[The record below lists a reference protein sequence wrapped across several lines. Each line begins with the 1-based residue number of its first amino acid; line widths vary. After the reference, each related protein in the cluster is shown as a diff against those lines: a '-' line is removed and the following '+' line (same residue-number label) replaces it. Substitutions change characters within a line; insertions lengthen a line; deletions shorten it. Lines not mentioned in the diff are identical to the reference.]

1 MKALLAC
8 LAPMQRAI
16 CTLVLSP
23 CFCTH
28 CSTVEVNAGKHSV
41 SSEMFSVTDVRGRLA
56 SGLASLIANTHRFH
70 VTALGQMSHLRYKV
84 PIGKNSSLQR
94 RNSCVLCLQII
105 FISQLSQDFNV
116 SVPRRQT
123 HEVPVF
129 VVISAFVNVK
139 GF

>member
-16 CTLVLSP
+16 CTLVLSL

-41 SSEMFSVTDVRGRLA
+41 SSDMFSVTDVRGRLA

-84 PIGKNSSLQR
+84 PIGKRIFPFRGGILVFCACKLFSSHNFHR
-94 RNSCVLCLQII
+94 
-105 FISQLSQDFNV
+105 ISVYQYQGDRLTKSLYL
-116 SVPRRQT
+116 
-123 HEVPVF
+123 
-129 VVISAFVNVK
+129 
-139 GF
+139 